1 MGSVPSAK
9 RDPAPGISAS
19 DGSVIRTDMQNLI
32 ADVLEGKKDGEH
44 INLLVPF
51 VTKTGTYTIAEEDIG
66 VLGNT
71 NGGGF
76 TLNLPAAATL
86 GIKRKIVIIKKID
99 AANTLTIDGNAA
111 ETIDGAAT
119 IALTKLN
126 ETVILISDGTNWRIA
141 GWYNK
146 TLTADLSV
154 DSNKIINL
162 ADPASAQDAAT
173 KAYVDNLLNGVKWK
187 APVRVAT
194 TAALTLATDFE
205 NGDTVDG
212 VVLSTGDRILIKDQ
226 ASGAENGI
234 YVVQATGAPVR
245 ATDYDADSEVAQS
258 ACYVRE
264 GTANADQGFVL
275 TNDGAI
281 TVGTTALVFV
291 QFTGLGQIAAGD
303 GLDKTG
309 NTLDV
314 DSTVARTTGAQ
325 TLDGKTL
332 TGVPRIQNTLGSAL
346 ATTGTVD
353 IDFSTNEVV
362 TMAAM
367 TGNVTFTGSNY
378 AAGRSKTIRII
389 GGASAFTFAF
399 PSGWKFVGAA
409 APASLGIGK
418 YAILTLFSVS
428 TTEAEVIA
436 AYAAQP

>member
-1 MGSVPSAK
+1 MGSVTSIK
-9 RDPAPGISAS
+9 RDPSPGVSAS
-19 DGSVIRTDMQNLI
+19 DGSVIRTDMQNLT

-51 VTKTGTYTIAEEDIG
+51 ATKTANYTIAEEDIG
-66 VLGNT
+66 ILGNT

-86 GIKRKIVIIKKID
+86 GIKRKIIIIKKID
-99 AANTLTIDGNAA
+99 AANTLTVDGNAS

-173 KAYVDNLLNGVKWK
+173 KAYVDNLANGVKWK

-194 TAALTLATDFE
+194 TAALTLASDFE

-212 VVLSTGDRILIKDQ
+212 VVLATGDRILIKDQ

-234 YVVQATGAPVR
+234 YTVNASGAPTR
-245 ATDYDADSEVAQS
+245 ATDYDANSEVSQS
-258 ACYVRE
+258 ACYVQE
-264 GTANADQGFVL
+264 GTTNADQGFVL
-275 TNDGAI
+275 TNNGAI

-291 QFTGLGQIAAGD
+291 QFTGLGQITAGD

-314 DSTVARTTGAQ
+314 DSTVVRTTGAQ
-325 TLDGKTL
+325 AVDAKTL
-332 TGVPRIQNTLGSAL
+332 TALVRAQNALGTAL
-346 ATTGTVD
+346 GTTGTID
-353 IDFSTNEVV
+353 LDFSLNELV

-367 TGNVTFTGSNY
+367 TGNVTFTTSNL
-378 AAGRSKTIRII
+378 AAGRTKTIRII
-389 GGASAFTFAF
+389 GGASVYTFTFPA
-399 PSGWKFVGAA
+399 WKFIGAA
-409 APASLGIGK
+409 APASLAIGK
-418 YAILTLFSVS
+418 YAVLTLTSIG
-428 TTEAEVIA
+428 TTDAEVIA